1 MPRVST
7 AIAAWLALVGAAHAM
22 TPEEQGAQIFAERER
37 RDTGWQDLKVDLT
50 MILRN
55 ALGEEN
61 RRELDIRELEVP
73 ADGDK
78 LLVEFNT
85 PKAIKGTALLSF
97 GHKVGPDDQWLFL
110 PALQRVKKIASV
122 NKSGPFLGSEFAFE
136 DLASQKIEKYTY
148 KYIGP
153 DRLDGVSCH
162 VIERYPVD
170 PYSGYTRQIVWL
182 DADELRILQVH
193 YFDRKDSHLKTL
205 TLTGYKQYLSAYWR
219 ADRWS
224 MTNLQTGKSTE
235 LLWGD
240 YAFRVGL
247 QDERDFST
255 NSLKRVN

>member
-1 MPRVST
+1 MRSVST
-7 AIAAWLALVGAAHAM
+7 AIAVWLALTGAAQAL
-22 TPEEQGAQIFAERER
+22 TPEEQGTQIFAERER
-37 RDTGWQDLKVDLT
+37 RNAGWQDYQVALT
-50 MILRN
+50 MVLRN
-55 ALGEEN
+55 ALGEES
-61 RRELDIRELEVP
+61 RRELEIRQLEVP
-73 ADGDK
+73 TDGDK
-78 LLVEFNT
+78 LLVVFDT

-110 PALQRVKKIASV
+110 PAMQRVKKIASV

-153 DRLDGVSCH
+153 DRLDGVACH

-182 DADELRILQVH
+182 DDDELRIRQVH

-205 TLTGYKQYLSAYWR
+205 TMTDYKLYLSAYWK
-219 ADRWS
+219 AARWS